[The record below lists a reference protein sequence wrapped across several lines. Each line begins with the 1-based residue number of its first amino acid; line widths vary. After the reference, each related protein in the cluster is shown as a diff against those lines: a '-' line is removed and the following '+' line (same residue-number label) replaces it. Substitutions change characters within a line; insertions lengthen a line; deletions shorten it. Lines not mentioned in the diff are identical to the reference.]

1 MSYKNI
7 EEFSKMVKN
16 SKSLRHKELRLQTDQ
31 AVLILSEITEIL
43 AQKFQK
49 TPTFQQTTKKEDLSY
64 DAGGF

>member
-16 SKSLRHKELRLQTDQ
+16 SQSLRQKEMRLQTDQ

-43 AQKFQK
+43 AKKFQK
-49 TPTFQQTTKKEDLSY
+49 TPTFKETKTQGLSY

>member
-16 SKSLRHKELRLQTDQ
+16 SQSLRQKEMRLQTDQ

-43 AQKFQK
+43 AKKFQK
-49 TPTFQQTTKKEDLSY
+49 TPTIQENKTQDLSY

>member
-43 AQKFQK
+43 AQKFYLNLL
-49 TPTFQQTTKKEDLSY
+49 EEYLLIILHNL
-64 DAGGF
+64 

>member
-16 SKSLRHKELRLQTDQ
+16 SKNLRQKEMRLETDK

-43 AQKFQK
+43 SSRYSK
-49 TPTFQQTTKKEDLSY
+49 TPKLSQVETRELDY

>member
-16 SKSLRHKELRLQTDQ
+16 SKNLRHKEMRLQTDQ

-43 AQKFQK
+43 AKKFQK
-49 TPTFQQTTKKEDLSY
+49 TPTIIKTKAEELSY

>member
-16 SKSLRHKELRLQTDQ
+16 SQSLRHKEMRLQTDQ

-43 AQKFQK
+43 AKKFQK
-49 TPTFQQTTKKEDLSY
+49 TPTFKETKTQDLSY

>member
-16 SKSLRHKELRLQTDQ
+16 SQSLRHKEMRLQTDQ

-43 AQKFQK
+43 AKKFQK
-49 TPTFQQTTKKEDLSY
+49 KPTFKEIKTQESAY

>member
-16 SKSLRHKELRLQTDQ
+16 SQSLRHKEMRLQTDQ

-43 AQKFQK
+43 AKKFQK
-49 TPTFQQTTKKEDLSY
+49 TPTIKETKTQDLSY

>member
-16 SKSLRHKELRLQTDQ
+16 SQSLRHKEMSLQTDQ

-43 AQKFQK
+43 AKKFQK
-49 TPTFQQTTKKEDLSY
+49 TPTIQENKTQDLSY

>member
-16 SKSLRHKELRLQTDQ
+16 SQSLRQKEMRLQTDQ

-43 AQKFQK
+43 AKKFQK
-49 TPTFQQTTKKEDLSY
+49 TPTIKETKTQDLSY

>member
-7 EEFSKMVKN
+7 EEFSKMVKI
-16 SKSLRHKELRLQTDQ
+16 SQSLRQKEMRLQTDQ

-43 AQKFQK
+43 ATKFQK
-49 TPTFQQTTKKEDLSY
+49 TPKITETKTQDLSY